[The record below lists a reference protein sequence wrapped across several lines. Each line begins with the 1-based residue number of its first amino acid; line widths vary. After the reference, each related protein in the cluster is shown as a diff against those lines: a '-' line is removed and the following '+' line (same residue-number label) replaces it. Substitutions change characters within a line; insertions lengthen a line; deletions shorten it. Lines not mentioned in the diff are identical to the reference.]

1 MCSSPNFEIL
11 KSSFSQGTERQIY
24 EFVVRHF
31 LACCSKVWI
40 YMHSIGV
47 YLLSNR
53 MLKDKKLPWRLTL
66 LEKRYLSTNIS
77 TLSLCNIIL
86 TSH

>member
-1 MCSSPNFEIL
+1 MYIIVHIKSSHPNFEVIMNVNRLYVYSCVLSGDSMCSSPNFEIL

-40 YMHSIGV
+40 YMYTSI
-47 YLLSNR
+47 
-53 MLKDKKLPWRLTL
+53 
-66 LEKRYLSTNIS
+66 I
-77 TLSLCNIIL
+77 
-86 TSH
+86 